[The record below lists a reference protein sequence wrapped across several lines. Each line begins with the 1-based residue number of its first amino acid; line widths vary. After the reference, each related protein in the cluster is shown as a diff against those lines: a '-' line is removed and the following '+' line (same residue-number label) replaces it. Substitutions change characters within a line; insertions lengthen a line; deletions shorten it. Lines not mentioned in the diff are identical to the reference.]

1 MYLYGAGGHAKVIM
15 DVLKENGIELTG
27 IIDDNP
33 HIREWMGYPVL
44 SYDPKR
50 MFPILISVGNNSI
63 RKNIAEQLYK
73 KNAVFGTAISI
84 HAIVSPYAKIG
95 EGSVI
100 MQGSILQSCC
110 QTGKHCI
117 VNTGAAI
124 DHECILE
131 DYVHVSPHATLCGNV
146 QVGEGS
152 WIGAGAVI
160 APGIKIGKRTVIGSG
175 SVVCKDMPDGVT
187 AYGSPCRI
195 IKNNSQL

>member
-15 DVLKENGIELTG
+15 DILKENSTELTG

-33 HIREWMGYPVL
+33 HIQEWMEYHVL

-50 MFPILISVGNNSI
+50 MFPILISIGNNSI

-73 KNAVFGTAISI
+73 KNAVFGTVISI

-95 EGSVI
+95 EGSVV

-131 DYVHVSPHATLCGNV
+131 M
-146 QVGEGS
+146 
-152 WIGAGAVI
+152 W
-160 APGIKIGKRTVIGSG
+160 KWGKAHG
-175 SVVCKDMPDGVT
+175 
-187 AYGSPCRI
+187 
-195 IKNNSQL
+195 

>member
-15 DVLKENGIELTG
+15 DILKENSTELTG

-33 HIREWMGYPVL
+33 HIQEWMEYHVL

-50 MFPILISVGNNSI
+50 MFPILISIGNNSI

-73 KNAVFGTAISI
+73 KNAVFGTVISI
-84 HAIVSPYAKIG
+84 HAIVSPYTKIG
-95 EGSVI
+95 EGSVV

-146 QVGEGS
+146 EVGEGVN
-152 WIGAGAVI
+152 G
-160 APGIKIGKRTVIGSG
+160 
-175 SVVCKDMPDGVT
+175 
-187 AYGSPCRI
+187 
-195 IKNNSQL
+195 